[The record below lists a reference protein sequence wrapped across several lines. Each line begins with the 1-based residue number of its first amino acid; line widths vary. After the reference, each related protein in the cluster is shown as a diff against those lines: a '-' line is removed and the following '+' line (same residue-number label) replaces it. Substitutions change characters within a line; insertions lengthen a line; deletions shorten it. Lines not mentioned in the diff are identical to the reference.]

1 MPHCLSMVRG
11 PFELRCVALHV
22 LSPFRSVCS
31 LKEVPEGENVAS
43 HTGPDLKKMECQCAC
58 ECTHTHTHPAPRN
71 HSGIGNGKGVPSDG
85 NSELEQLNFSKSSA
99 TDQLGKQEAL
109 LPTPARGLSF
119 STCRAGRHQAGSA
132 VLPAGG
138 PSTSPE
144 KVSKNTAAQASARP
158 STSESLGG
166 SWAAGVFKSW

>member
-1 MPHCLSMVRG
+1 MSKNA
-11 PFELRCVALHV
+11 FTLHYV
-22 LSPFRSVCS
+22 SIESCF
-31 LKEVPEGENVAS
+31 GFGGT
-43 HTGPDLKKMECQCAC
+43 H
-58 ECTHTHTHPAPRN
+58 THTHTHPAPRN

-132 VLPAGG
+132 VLLMWWPFHI
-138 PSTSPE
+138 S
-144 KVSKNTAAQASARP
+144 
-158 STSESLGG
+158 
-166 SWAAGVFKSW
+166 